1 MCYFTFHCLSKFYA
15 QLFGGVFSGGF
26 PGTRFDVFAT
36 AMLRDL
42 LVLGGG
48 RKSDKTRTIP
58 KQLFLGNAFFFFF

>member
-1 MCYFTFHCLSKFYA
+1 MLSCLGF
-15 QLFGGVFSGGF
+15 FSGGF